1 MRSLKPCRFT
11 ARIFTFGCLAAVVAS
26 IFACSQLNV
35 GHLERDP
42 WAINVDQSLSM
53 QFWTFHY
60 RVVPMRDQVGVKGEA
75 SIIEDAVP
83 RKMAYIEDMW
93 LACYLSDQ
101 DGRVLAQ
108 DIHVF
113 APRSAQEGE
122 RLAFDFI
129 LRPEHIEAGPLFI
142 SFGYRM
148 VMTCDPTGKAEE
160 MPFFASEGA
169 LSR

>member
-1 MRSLKPCRFT
+1 MRLRKSRSFASGFFAL
-11 ARIFTFGCLAAVVAS
+11 ACLLGMVAG
-26 IFACSQLNV
+26 ICACSQLNV
-35 GHLERDP
+35 GHLERAP
-42 WAINVDQSLSM
+42 WAINVDQELSM

-60 RVVPMRDQVGVKGEA
+60 RIVPMRDQFGVKGQA
-75 SIIEDAVP
+75 SIIKDAIP
-83 RKMAYIEDMW
+83 RKMVYIEDMW
-93 LACYLSDQ
+93 LACYLSDE
-101 DGRVLAQ
+101 DGRVLAK

-122 RLAFDFI
+122 RLSFDFI

-148 VMTCDPTGKAEE
+148 VMTSAPDPEE

-169 LSR
+169 LSH